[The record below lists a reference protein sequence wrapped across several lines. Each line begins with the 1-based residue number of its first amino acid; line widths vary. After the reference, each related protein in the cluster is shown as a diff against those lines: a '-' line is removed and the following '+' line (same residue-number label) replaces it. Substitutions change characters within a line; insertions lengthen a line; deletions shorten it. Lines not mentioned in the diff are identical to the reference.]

1 VDWNRW
7 CGLIGIGIVVVRAT
21 ESILAV
27 GAMAAA
33 FRRANLLT
41 AEVVMPTNGS
51 GLRHDQ
57 HNAE

>member
-1 VDWNRW
+1 VGRNRW

-33 FRRANLLT
+33 FWRANLLT
-41 AEVVMPTNGS
+41 TEVVMPRNGS

-57 HNAE
+57 HNTE